1 MIIIIIIIFI
11 IPIIKVIITIPI
23 ILIIIIII
31 FTSCLANFLFFLRFG
46 RVFKCIIWK
55 MALIMKMGGKINV
68 IMMMENR
75 CREE

>member
-1 MIIIIIIIFI
+1 MIMIMIIIIII
-11 IPIIKVIITIPI
+11 TI
-23 ILIIIIII
+23 LMIIIII
-31 FTSCLANFLFFLRFG
+31 FTCCLANFLFFLRFG

-55 MALIMKMGGKINV
+55 MAFIMKINV